1 MQRVHKF
8 LRLILVISR
17 DFSCHLKMM
26 SGVQFESKMALE
38 RGIRPA
44 FQTLR
49 EMVVGG
55 RKSGSRVP
63 AGGAPISGRIPRLEG
78 EGRSSE
84 QGALPRA

>member
-26 SGVQFESKMALE
+26 SGVQFASKMALE

-44 FQTLR
+44 FQTNESSGYR
-49 EMVVGG
+49 EML
-55 RKSGSRVP
+55 P
-63 AGGAPISGRIPRLEG
+63 AK
-78 EGRSSE
+78 
-84 QGALPRA
+84 